1 MKNRKTWLIPTIVIA
16 VLLLIVCSSCVVI
29 TYPNEYSVIKQF
41 GQVVSIRDN
50 KDGESGLSF
59 KLPFVQTVTK
69 APNTKLLYD
78 LAISDVI
85 TKDKK
90 TMVEDSFVIWYIDDP
105 MAYIRTLNGSG
116 AAAESRI
123 DVNVYNSIKNTISNT
138 TQADVISGRDGALV
152 ASIKANVG
160 DSLEEYGIN
169 LSSVETKHLDLPD
182 SNKQSVYDR
191 MISER
196 NQIAAGYTASGQKEA
211 QEIRN
216 TTDKEVSITLSSAK
230 AEAEQVKAEG
240 EAAYMQILSEAYND
254 PDKADFYNFVR
265 SLDAAKLSLIG
276 SGDNV
281 LYLTP
286 DSPLAALF
294 YQTEELQVTSPAAA
308 RTADADSENK
318 ASESG
323 GLESP
328 GLPE

>member
-1 MKNRKTWLIPTIVIA
+1 MTKRKTWLIPAVIIA
-16 VLLLIVCSSCVVI
+16 VLLIIAGKSCVVI

-41 GQVVSIRDN
+41 GEVISIRDN

-59 KLPFVQTVTK
+59 KLPFIQTVTK
-69 APNTKLLYD
+69 VPNTKLLYD

-90 TMVEDSFVIWYIDDP
+90 TMVEDSFVLWYIDDP
-105 MAYIRTLNGSG
+105 MAYIRTLNGSE
-116 AAAESRI
+116 ASAESRI

-160 DSLEEYGIN
+160 NSLEEYGIN

-216 TTDKEVSITLSSAK
+216 ATDKEVSITLSSAK
-230 AEAEQVKAEG
+230 AEAEQIKAEG
-240 EAAYMQILSEAYND
+240 EASYMQILSEAYND

-265 SLDAAKLSLIG
+265 SLDAAKLSLVG
-276 SGDNV
+276 SGNNV
-281 LYLTP
+281 LYLAP
-286 DSPLAALF
+286 ESPLAALF
-294 YQTEELQVTSPAAA
+294 YETDDLQSTAAQA
-308 RTADADSENK
+308 TAADSSVSENADSEAENLG
-318 ASESG
+318 S
-323 GLESP
+323 
-328 GLPE
+328 

>member
-1 MKNRKTWLIPTIVIA
+1 MTKRKTWLIPAVIIA
-16 VLLLIVCSSCVVI
+16 VLLIIAGKSCVVI

-41 GQVVSIRDN
+41 GEVISIRDN

-59 KLPFVQTVTK
+59 KLPFIQTVTK
-69 APNTKLLYD
+69 VPNTKLLYD

-90 TMVEDSFVIWYIDDP
+90 TMVEDSFVLWYIDDP
-105 MAYIRTLNGSG
+105 MAYIRTLNGSE
-116 AAAESRI
+116 ASAESRI

-160 DSLEEYGIN
+160 NSLEEYGIN

-216 TTDKEVSITLSSAK
+216 ATDKEVSITLSSAK
-230 AEAEQVKAEG
+230 AEAEQIKAEG
-240 EAAYMQILSEAYND
+240 EASYMQILSEAYND

-265 SLDAAKLSLIG
+265 SLDAAKLSLVG
-276 SGDNV
+276 SGNNV

-286 DSPLAALF
+286 ESPLAALF
-294 YQTEELQVTSPAAA
+294 YETDDLQSTAAQA
-308 RTADADSENK
+308 TAADSSVSENADSEAENLG
-318 ASESG
+318 S
-323 GLESP
+323 
-328 GLPE
+328 

>member
-1 MKNRKTWLIPTIVIA
+1 MEESARELINEDDEMYDAMAASRNTADMKN
-16 VLLLIVCSSCVVI
+16 
-29 TYPNEYSVIKQF
+29 F
-41 GQVVSIRDN
+41 GEVE
-50 KDGESGLSF
+50 KHMFHHLAKHHPELAE
-59 KLPFVQTVTK
+59 KWVTRLK
-69 APNTKLLYD
+69 ASKWHNYM
-78 LAISDVI
+78 S
-85 TKDKK
+85 
-90 TMVEDSFVIWYIDDP
+90 
-105 MAYIRTLNGSG
+105 
-116 AAAESRI
+116 
-123 DVNVYNSIKNTISNT
+123 
-138 TQADVISGRDGALV
+138 
-152 ASIKANVG
+152 
-160 DSLEEYGIN
+160 
-169 LSSVETKHLDLPD
+169 
-182 SNKQSVYDR
+182 
-191 MISER
+191 
-196 NQIAAGYTASGQKEA
+196 
-211 QEIRN
+211 
-216 TTDKEVSITLSSAK
+216 K

-254 PDKADFYNFVR
+254 PYKADFYNFVR

>member
-1 MKNRKTWLIPTIVIA
+1 MKKNGNKWLIPTIIIA
-16 VLLLIVCSSCVVI
+16 ILLIIVGSSSIVV

-50 KDGESGLSF
+50 KDGKSGLSF
-59 KLPFVQTVTK
+59 KIPFIQSVTK
-69 APNTKLLYD
+69 VPNTKLLYD

-90 TMVEDSFVIWYIDDP
+90 TMVEDSFVLWSIDDP
-105 MAYIRTLNGSG
+105 MEYIRTLNGSN

-123 DVNVYNSIKNTISNT
+123 DVNVYNAIKNTISNT
-138 TQADVISGRDGALV
+138 TQADVISGRNGALV

-160 DSLEEYGIN
+160 DSLVEYGIH
-169 LSSVETKHLDLPD
+169 LASVETKHLDLPD
-182 SNKQSVYDR
+182 SNKQSVYQR

-196 NQIAAGYTASGQKEA
+196 NQIAAGYTATGQQQA

-216 TTDKEVSITLSSAK
+216 ETDKQVSITLSSAK
-230 AEAEQVKAEG
+230 AQAAQIIAEG
-240 EAAYMQILSEAYND
+240 EAAYMQILAEAYND
-254 PDKADFYNFVR
+254 ADKAEFYNFVR

-276 SGDNV
+276 SGSNV

-294 YQTEELQVTSPAAA
+294 YQMEDTTDTEFQI
-308 RTADADSENK
+308 
-318 ASESG
+318 
-323 GLESP
+323 
-328 GLPE
+328 PEAE

>member
-1 MKNRKTWLIPTIVIA
+1 MKNKKSWLIPAIVIA
-16 VLLLIVCSSCVVI
+16 VLLVIVCSSCVVI

-50 KDGESGLSF
+50 KDGNSGLSF

-69 APNTKLLYD
+69 VPNTKLLYD

-90 TMVEDSFVIWYIDDP
+90 TMVEDSFVIWSIDDP
-105 MAYIRTLNGSG
+105 MAYIRTLNGSE

-138 TQADVISGRDGALV
+138 TQSDVISGRDGALV

-169 LSSVETKHLDLPD
+169 LASVETKHLDLPD

-211 QEIRN
+211 QEIQN
-216 TTDKEVSITLSSAK
+216 TTAKEVSITLSSAK
-230 AEAEQVKAEG
+230 AEGEQIKAEG

-286 DSPLAALF
+286 DSPLAAIF
-294 YQTEELQVTSPAAA
+294 YQTEEGTTNTAVLNTPAAN
-308 RTADADSENK
+308 TESE
-318 ASESG
+318 ASE
-323 GLESP
+323 
-328 GLPE
+328 